1 MLIFTDWKYVSK
13 KKIKFDAQASIFY
26 ILVNAEVITSVYE
39 VQRIKLKQALL
50 KTMIQD
56 GICYLV

>member
-50 KTMIQD
+50 KTMIQE
-56 GICYLV
+56 